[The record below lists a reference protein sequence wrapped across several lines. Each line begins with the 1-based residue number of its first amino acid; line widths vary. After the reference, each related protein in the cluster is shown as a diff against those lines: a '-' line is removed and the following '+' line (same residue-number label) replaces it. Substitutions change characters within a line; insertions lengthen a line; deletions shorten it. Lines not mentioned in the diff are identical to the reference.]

1 MKTEKLSQE
10 ATRPNY
16 VTYGETHAVPILP
29 EQLLRQ
35 FETGATRDLD
45 VSKIDYEACLS
56 PLVLECFGEYMLS
69 CSVQAD
75 GSKRPG
81 DNWKKGIPLNSY
93 IKSMLRHVWDVWK
106 LHSGYPAIDRKTGKP
121 VTMKIALCAVLFN
134 VMGYLHEYLKVENN
148 GTN

>member
-1 MKTEKLSQE
+1 MTTEEIMENSR
-10 ATRPNY
+10 RPNY
-16 VTYGETHAVPILP
+16 MLP
-29 EQLLRQ
+29 LTEELNKPVLRT

-75 GSKRPG
+75 GSRRPG

-106 LHSGYPAIDRKTGKP
+106 LHSGYPVIDRKTRKP
-121 VTMKIALCAVLFN
+121 VTIEQACCAVLFN
-134 VMGYLHEYLKVENN
+134 IQGYLHEYLKKKN
-148 GTN
+148 GIEQVF

>member
-1 MKTEKLSQE
+1 MKTEK
-10 ATRPNY
+10 
-16 VTYGETHAVPILP
+16 
-29 EQLLRQ
+29 LLRQ

-106 LHSGYPAIDRKTGKP
+106 LHSGYLATDRKTGKP

-148 GTN
+148 ETN

>member
-1 MKTEKLSQE
+1 MKTEK
-10 ATRPNY
+10 
-16 VTYGETHAVPILP
+16 
-29 EQLLRQ
+29 LLRQ